1 MKAAIRSVPALL
13 ALVVTLTACGVG
25 PGPNLAGP
33 DGASYLSAYS
43 GEWTLLRLESDDLD
57 AQLRE
62 AMSARSGGA
71 AGGMAG
77 PGGRGGAGGQSGGG
91 GRAGGGGRP
100 GGMPGGMPGGAG
112 ARDPEGMRRAMQATQ
127 ILGRTPEN
135 FTLNLSP
142 ESATLIQGNAASV
155 TLALGG
161 EESAVPLGDMEYFVA
176 ADWTSEGLIIER
188 KVDGGGGVK
197 DKMSVDEDGR
207 LVVERQIDTGR
218 NGKVEGTLRY
228 RKN

>member
-77 PGGRGGAGGQSGGG
+77 PGGRGGAGGRSGGG

-100 GGMPGGMPGGAG
+100 GGMPGAAG
-112 ARDPEGMRRAMQATQ
+112 ARDPEGMRQAMQATQ
-127 ILGRTPEN
+127 ILGRTPGN

-155 TLALGG
+155 TLTFGG
-161 EESAVPLGDMEYFVA
+161 EETAVPLGDTEYFVA
-176 ADWTSEGLIIER
+176 AEWTSEGLIIER

-197 DKMSVDEDGR
+197 DKMRVNEDGL

-218 NGKVEGTLRY
+218 NGKVKGTLRY
-228 RKN
+228 QKN

>member
-77 PGGRGGAGGQSGGG
+77 PGGRGGAGGRSGGG
-91 GRAGGGGRP
+91 GRRH
-100 GGMPGGMPGGAG
+100 
-112 ARDPEGMRRAMQATQ
+112 
-127 ILGRTPEN
+127 LGRRCGR
-135 FTLNLSP
+135 
-142 ESATLIQGNAASV
+142 A
-155 TLALGG
+155 ALGG
-161 EESAVPLGDMEYFVA
+161 ARFE
-176 ADWTSEGLIIER
+176 
-188 KVDGGGGVK
+188 
-197 DKMSVDEDGR
+197 
-207 LVVERQIDTGR
+207 
-218 NGKVEGTLRY
+218 
-228 RKN
+228 